1 MASTSSYNVSKAHN
15 MLAFMLD
22 PHYKSLDVVK
32 VFFEQ
37 ANVLQI
43 VAKYDIKTLMPLL
56 VVAFYFLTPP
66 LTT

>member
-1 MASTSSYNVSKAHN
+1 MVSTSSYNASKAHN

-22 PHYKSLDVVK
+22 PHFKSLDVVK

-37 ANVLQI
+37 ANVLQV

-66 LTT
+66 LTA

>member
-1 MASTSSYNVSKAHN
+1 MVSTSSYNASKAHN

-22 PHYKSLDVVK
+22 LHFKSLDVVK

-43 VAKYDIKTLMPLL
+43 VAKYDIKPRMPLL
-56 VVAFYFLTPP
+56 VATFYFLTPP